1 MSAENPGRSLGGD
14 ARTAAALFVAV
25 LLSIAPAVLV
35 RIPPVLDYPNHFVRL
50 WLLTG
55 GVDHPPL
62 SQIYAVDWSRAS
74 TNIAMDL
81 VAVGLS
87 GIVPA
92 GITAASMLALAIALP
107 PLGLALLG
115 RQVFG
120 AFPWWHVACV
130 VLAWNW
136 VLLAGFVNFEIALG
150 LALVGAALDLR
161 LAKHGPAVLVPL
173 RIVVGGVV
181 LVAHAFGFLFYA
193 ALLGG
198 LALGPAFAPLRSLGG
213 AGRAILRAILA
224 GLPLAAPVLL
234 LFVLAPTL
242 PGDTGDAPP
251 SPIVWQERS
260 IFAYV
265 SMLLTGLKTYRF
277 SVDIVFGLFLALP
290 VLAALLL
297 RRLRVHAG
305 LLVTGVV
312 LTIGAI
318 LMPRAILDSGGIET
332 RLPCMVALTFAVAVL
347 PDLPFPRRWAAMA
360 AAVAVLVV
368 AARAGWIGY
377 IWLERQSDIASVN
390 RALAR
395 VPPGAAILPLEHLP
409 APADTARAPL
419 GRFFGSRTPTYWHY
433 PTLAIMERQA
443 FVPHLFTIAG
453 KQPLRVLPPWDA
465 ISVPEGPL
473 APVDKLGDPSTLAGP
488 YLGRWR
494 ECFDYILVVNAD
506 MPNADGPLPASPAI
520 APVADEGFARL
531 YRIDRS
537 GAGSPACG

>member
-1 MSAENPGRSLGGD
+1 MSAENPGRPLGSD
-14 ARTAAALFVAV
+14 ARSVAALFVAV
-25 LLSIAPAVLV
+25 LLSVAPAMLV
-35 RIPPVLDYPNHFVRL
+35 RIPPVLDYPNHYVRL

-62 SQIYAVDWSRAS
+62 SRIYAVDWSRAS
-74 TNIAMDL
+74 ANMAMDW

-92 GITAASMLALAIALP
+92 GIAAASMLALAIALP

-115 RQVFG
+115 RRVFG
-120 AFPWWHVACV
+120 AFHWWHVACF

-136 VLLAGFVNFEIALG
+136 VLLAGFVDFEIALG

-161 LAKHGPAVLVPL
+161 LAKHGPAALVPL
-173 RIVVGGVV
+173 RIAVGGVV
-181 LVAHAFGFLFYA
+181 FAAHAFGFLFYA
-193 ALLGG
+193 ALLCG
-198 LALGPAFAPLRSLGG
+198 LALGPTLAPLLSPGA
-213 AGRAILRAILA
+213 AGRAALRAVLA
-224 GLPLAAPVLL
+224 CLPLAAPVLL
-234 LFVLAPTL
+234 LLVLAPTL
-242 PGDTGDAPP
+242 AGETGDAPP
-251 SPIVWQERS
+251 SAIVLQERS
-260 IFAYV
+260 VFAYA

-277 SVDIVFGLFLALP
+277 SVDIVFGLLLALP

-305 LLVTGVV
+305 LAVTGVV
-312 LTIGAI
+312 LTVGAI
-318 LMPRAILDSGGIET
+318 LVPRVILDSHGIET

-347 PDLPFPRRWAAMA
+347 PDLRLPRRWAAMA
-360 AAVAVLVV
+360 AAVAALVV

-377 IWLERQSDIASVN
+377 VWLDRQSDVASVD
-390 RALAR
+390 RALAH
-395 VPPGAAILPLEHLP
+395 VPPGAAVLPLEHLP
-409 APADTARAPL
+409 AAADIARAPL

-433 PTLAIMERQA
+433 PTLAIMGRRA
-443 FVPHLFTIAG
+443 FVPHLFTAAG
-453 KQPLRVLPPWDA
+453 KQPLRVLPPWDS
-465 ISVPEGPL
+465 ISVPDGPL

-506 MPNADGPLPASPAI
+506 MPNAGGPLPASPAI

-531 YRIDRS
+531 YRISRP
-537 GAGSPACG
+537 GAGPAACG

>member
-1 MSAENPGRSLGGD
+1 MSEGNAGRCAGGG
-14 ARTAAALFVAV
+14 ARTAAAVLVAV
-25 LLSIAPAVLV
+25 LLSIAPAMLV
-35 RIPPVLDYPNHFVRL
+35 RIPPVLDYPNHYVRL

-81 VAVGLS
+81 VAVGLA
-87 GIVPA
+87 GIVPL
-92 GITAASMLALAIALP
+92 GVIAASMLALAIALP
-107 PLGLALLG
+107 PLGVALLG

-120 AFPWWHVACV
+120 AFHWWHVACF

-136 VLLAGFVNFEIALG
+136 VLLAGFVNFEISLG
-150 LALVGAALDLR
+150 LALAGAALDLR
-161 LAKHGPAVLVPL
+161 LAKHGAAVLVPL
-173 RIVVGGVV
+173 RIVMGGVV

-198 LALGPAFAPLRSLGG
+198 LALGRAFAPLRSLDG
-213 AGRAILRAILA
+213 ARQAVLRAILA
-224 GLPLAAPVLL
+224 GLPLAIPVLL
-234 LFVLAPTL
+234 LLVLAPTL
-242 PGDTGDAPP
+242 PGETGDAPP

-260 IFAYV
+260 VFAYV
-265 SMLLTGLKTYRF
+265 STLLTGLKTYRF
-277 SVDIVFGLFLALP
+277 SVDIVFGLLLAAP
-290 VLAALLL
+290 VLAALFL
-297 RRLRVHAG
+297 RRLRAHAG

-347 PDLPFPRRWAAMA
+347 PDLRLPRRWATVA
-360 AAVAVLVV
+360 AAAAVLVV
-368 AARAGWIGY
+368 AGRAGWIGR
-377 IWLERQSDIASVN
+377 IWVDRQSDIASVD
-390 RALAR
+390 RALAH
-395 VPPGAAILPLEHLP
+395 VPSGAAVLPLEHLP
-409 APADTARAPL
+409 AAADIARAPL

-433 PTLAIMERQA
+433 PTLAIMERRA

-506 MPNADGPLPASPAI
+506 MPNAGGPLPASPAI

-531 YRIDRS
+531 YRIDRP
-537 GAGSPACG
+537 GAGPAACG